1 MPDFSAPD
9 TVTIS
14 QIEYQKGELSVNL
27 KCFQNQETVQTD
39 HQYAVTVGHSFINLL
54 PALDWTQVRISKD
67 LVRNIQENPK
77 SDLAT
82 PSKYRISELKRS
94 WANFR
99 SIG

>member
-1 MPDFSAPD
+1 MLRKFAQLLLSSEIRHFEGVAWSDFGFSYIFL
-9 TVTIS
+9 TNS
-14 QIEYQKGELSVNL
+14 
-27 KCFQNQETVQTD
+27 
-39 HQYAVTVGHSFINLL
+39 LL
-54 PALDWTQVRISKD
+54 ILTWVQVRISKD

>member
-1 MPDFSAPD
+1 MLRKFAQLLLSSEIRYFEG
-9 TVTIS
+9 VTS
-14 QIEYQKGELSVNL
+14 SDLRFPVYS
-27 KCFQNQETVQTD
+27 
-39 HQYAVTVGHSFINLL
+39 LL
-54 PALDWTQVRISKD
+54 NPYLGPSKD
-67 LVRNIQENPK
+67 LVRNIQENQK